1 VVAIAIEAELGQQ
14 NKRFVASINFI
25 GSWTSQA
32 DSAEQKSISLTQKK
46 RERIRFAN
54 FSYHHRYPY
63 SPFDHPKLPPLYV
76 LVWCRNLI
84 VNMNN
89 IIPTAEAE
97 ITVFFIFFFF
107 VKLIPVKTEICCRWC
122 SEKFPHFQLVS
133 ITQAKQYI
141 YIYIYGL
148 CHHGL
153 LVKRLIKVL

>member
-1 VVAIAIEAELGQQ
+1 MVAIAIETELGQQ
-14 NKRFVASINFI
+14 NKRFVANINSI

-63 SPFDHPKLPPLYV
+63 SSFDHPKLPPLYV
-76 LVWCRNLI
+76 LVWCVNLI

-97 ITVFFIFFFF
+97 ISIFFFF
-107 VKLIPVKTEICCRWC
+107 LKLIPVKTEICCRWC
-122 SEKFPHFQLVS
+122 SEKFPHFQLV
-133 ITQAKQYI
+133 
-141 YIYIYGL
+141 
-148 CHHGL
+148 
-153 LVKRLIKVL
+153 